1 MPFVSISD
9 TARRLGED
17 ARMVRRWVKSR
28 ALSTAPGVNGRQ
40 LIDEDE
46 RASVKRDLQRV
57 VSGKSDDLA
66 VLTAKVALIG
76 EELAVLWQRVADLE
90 TQVAGQQPKAPRTR
104 VMRDDTVSEQ
114 AALTDMPASRPSTSH
129 ALPNG
134 LREGLVIATNFAH
147 EHFPA
152 MTVDQI
158 SKILQT
164 LRENRSVPM
173 IVGTFKMGKV
183 TTRYTLDAAGRRAF
197 CEVAWEREGFSFCL
211 QDPHLE

>member
-9 TARRLGED
+9 TARRLGKD
-17 ARMVRRWVKSR
+17 AHMVRGWVKRR
-28 ALSTAPGVNGRQ
+28 ALSTVSGVNGRR
-40 LIDEDE
+40 LIDEGK
-46 RASVKRDLQRV
+46 RVSVRRDLQGV
-57 VSGKSDDLA
+57 ASGKSDDMA
-66 VLTAKVALIG
+66 VLTAKVALID

-114 AALTDMPASRPSTSH
+114 AALADMPASRPSTSH
-129 ALPNG
+129 ILPSS

-147 EHFPA
+147 EHFPD

-158 SKILQT
+158 GKILQI
-164 LRENRSVPM
+164 LRENRRVPM

-197 CEVAWEREGFSFCL
+197 CEVAWEREGFSIRL
-211 QDPHLE
+211 QDSHLE